1 MIGHFMFFKTL
12 KILGE
17 ISVEG
22 SKIISALKFFR
33 NLKTR
38 EKCLSKI
45 IKLGLERGLFLNL
58 FNLEKFIL
66 LSDSFKIVLIPL
78 FKITKFFLVLFPN
91 LITLMPQ
98 FSKYFLHFLPSLS
111 FPKLVK
117 NKVYNRKRKGIK
129 RLQVMALQSKI
140 F

>member
-1 MIGHFMFFKTL
+1 MFFKTL

-33 NLKTR
+33 NLKTW

-45 IKLGLERGLFLNL
+45 IKLGLERRLFLNL

-66 LSDSFKIVLIPL
+66 LSDSLKIVLIPL

-91 LITLMPQ
+91 LITLIPQ

-129 RLQVMALQSKI
+129 RLQVMALQRKI